1 MVCSRLKHT
10 HTHTHAYKY
19 KHEHIFTLSLLSL
32 TLLLFT
38 FSFCLISIE
47 MSLVS
52 CWVSFAASVS
62 KKSFGDIL
70 LLIIG
75 TFVTHCTQYLS
86 PCNFG
91 RSHAVHNRRGWSRV
105 PFFESAYI
113 CWYFGEWTMIKWHPL
128 GEVHS
133 NVIAKMCAQ
142 ICVCVCLSVWEG
154 IRVEAREKCKNK
166 WTNPN
171 FYSISSIFTSWTFL
185 LNAIS
190 MDSQNFLVPFSVSLL
205 IRCTHII
212 MLYFNQLILRSC
224 FVHFRIPGYV
234 SLSCVLLHLFSRLL
248 TKRTST
254 TFPIDF
260 IRYAFTIS
268 LSHFSGL
275 Q

>member
-1 MVCSRLKHT
+1 MTKIDLNKNTINSRNAAIHFGGWCVVVSST

-52 CWVSFAASVS
+52 CWVSFAASLS

-91 RSHAVHNRRGWSRV
+91 RSHAVHKRRGWSRV

-128 GEVHS
+128 GDVHS

-142 ICVCVCLSVWEG
+142 ICVCLSVWEG
-154 IRVEAREKCKNK
+154 IRVEAREKCTNK
-166 WTNPN
+166 WTNPKFLFDFIHFHEMSILAKCN
-171 FYSISSIFTSWTFL
+171 FNGFTKLSRSIFRFALDSVHTHY
-185 LNAIS
+185 NAI
-190 MDSQNFLVPFSVSLL
+190 F
-205 IRCTHII
+205 
-212 MLYFNQLILRSC
+212 
-224 FVHFRIPGYV
+224 
-234 SLSCVLLHLFSRLL
+234 
-248 TKRTST
+248 
-254 TFPIDF
+254 
-260 IRYAFTIS
+260 
-268 LSHFSGL
+268 
-275 Q
+275 